1 MGIARVK
8 QENQQPFSIYLLP
21 SAAFLWNAEASSST
35 IAKQNRYSQM
45 NMKPPMEVVA
55 GVEAPLVSLPRSASA
70 LLQGLG
76 KSQLAQDPPPNMGV
90 LCCPSFLSCAL
101 SICCPFSW
109 LGSCRIVNEKEGALL
124 LTFGKFTTVIKQ
136 PGCYFLNPCGTTLTK
151 VSTKQQTTDL
161 PNVKLLD
168 LKGNPV
174 VVSGVVF
181 WQIEGIKAS
190 VLNVENV
197 YRYVNTT
204 AMATLKQVVSKY
216 PYEEDHDH
224 VFGSPSG
231 ATSSKPGL
239 SLKTEAAQVAREL
252 KDVLQ
257 DRLAHAGVSVIAF
270 NMTDLSY
277 APEIAQAM
285 LVRQQAEAMVKARK
299 LIVKGAVDIS
309 EDAVDQLQARGVS
322 MTEPEKTKIVT
333 NLLTVI
339 SGESGAQPVVQLQ

>member
-1 MGIARVK
+1 MASEAK
-8 QENQQPFSIYLLP
+8 LLEHKMEAPQPID
-21 SAAFLWNAEASSST
+21 AVASG
-35 IAKQNRYSQM
+35 
-45 NMKPPMEVVA
+45 MEVPTTQYGRA
-55 GVEAPLVSLPRSASA
+55 EIS
-70 LLQGLG
+70 
-76 KSQLAQDPPPNMGV
+76 QDPPYSAANF
-90 LCCPSFLSCAL
+90 CCPSVLSAML

-109 LGSCRIVNEKEGALL
+109 LGACRVLNEKEGAML
-124 LTFGKFTTVIKQ
+124 LTWGKFSSVVTE
-136 PGCYFLNPCGTTLTK
+136 PGCYVLNPCGTTLSR

-181 WQIEGIKAS
+181 WQVEGVKAS
-190 VLNVENV
+190 LLNVENI
-197 YRYVNTT
+197 YQYVNTT

-216 PYEEDHDH
+216 PYEDDEVHIDEAT
-224 VFGSPSG
+224 GSH
-231 ATSSKPGL
+231 SKGL
-239 SLKTEAAQVAREL
+239 SLKTEAAQVSREL

-257 DRLAHAGVSVIAF
+257 DRLAHAGVKVIAF

-309 EDAVDQLQARGVS
+309 NDAVSQLESKGVKMS
-322 MTEPEKTKIVT
+322 ESDKTKIVT

-339 SGESGAQPVVQLQ
+339 CGDQRAQPTLSVS

>member
-1 MGIARVK
+1 MASEAK
-8 QENQQPFSIYLLP
+8 LLEHKMEAPQPIDAVASGMEVPTTQYGRAEISHDPPY
-21 SAAFLWNAEASSST
+21 SAANF
-35 IAKQNRYSQM
+35 
-45 NMKPPMEVVA
+45 
-55 GVEAPLVSLPRSASA
+55 
-70 LLQGLG
+70 
-76 KSQLAQDPPPNMGV
+76 
-90 LCCPSFLSCAL
+90 CCPSFLSAMM
-101 SICCPFSW
+101 SIICPFSW
-109 LGSCRIVNEKEGALL
+109 LGACRVLNEKEGAML
-124 LTFGKFTTVIKQ
+124 LTWGKFSSVVTE
-136 PGCYFLNPCGTTLTK
+136 PGCYVLNPCGTSLSK

-181 WQIEGIKAS
+181 WQVEGVKAS
-190 VLNVENV
+190 LLNVENV
-197 YRYVNTT
+197 YQYVNTT

-216 PYEEDHDH
+216 PYEDDEIHIDEAT
-224 VFGSPSG
+224 GSH
-231 ATSSKPGL
+231 SKGL
-239 SLKTEAAQVAREL
+239 SLKTEAAQVSREL

-257 DRLAHAGVSVIAF
+257 DRLAHAGVRVIAF

-309 EDAVDQLQARGVS
+309 NDAVSQLESKGVKMS
-322 MTEPEKTKIVT
+322 EGEKTKIVT

-339 SGESGAQPVVQLQ
+339 CGDQRAQPTLSVS

>member
-1 MGIARVK
+1 L
-8 QENQQPFSIYLLP
+8 FS
-21 SAAFLWNAEASSST
+21 S
-35 IAKQNRYSQM
+35 
-45 NMKPPMEVVA
+45 
-55 GVEAPLVSLPRSASA
+55 
-70 LLQGLG
+70 
-76 KSQLAQDPPPNMGV
+76 
-90 LCCPSFLSCAL
+90 
-101 SICCPFSW
+101 
-109 LGSCRIVNEKEGALL
+109 
-124 LTFGKFTTVIKQ
+124 
-136 PGCYFLNPCGTTLTK
+136 CYFLNPCGTTLTK

-224 VFGSPSG
+224 VFDSPSG
-231 ATSSKPGL
+231 AGGSKPGL

-309 EDAVDQLQARGVS
+309 EDAVNQLQAKGVQMS
-322 MTEPEKTKIVT
+322 QAEKTKVVT

-339 SGESGAQPVVQLQ
+339 CGDQRAQPTLSVS